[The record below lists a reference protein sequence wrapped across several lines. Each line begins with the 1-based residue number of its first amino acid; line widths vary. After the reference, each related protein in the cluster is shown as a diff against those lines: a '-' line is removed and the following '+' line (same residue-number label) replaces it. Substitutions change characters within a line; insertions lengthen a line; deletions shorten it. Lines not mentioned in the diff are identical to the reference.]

1 MFFKKKKKSLQFEKL
16 LERFKPYAKNYALKY
31 TQTSED
37 YNLQIESLVK
47 PSKPPKRTISEETKK
62 AL

>member
-1 MFFKKKKKSLQFEKL
+1 MLFKKKKRKLQFENL
-16 LERFKPYAKNYALKY
+16 LERFKPFKKDYAIKY

-37 YNLQIESLVK
+37 YNIQIESLVK
-47 PSKPPKRTISEETKK
+47 PSKPPKRNIPEETKK